1 MSGHLNKSPLF
12 PRYMRLPLL
21 LVIIFHFSSYLLT
34 KIITD
39 NIAAYDLS
47 TELDSC
53 IPFSPFF
60 IFFYILAYAQW
71 LFSYIYHFRQSKES
85 CYQLATSDLL
95 SKIICA
101 VCFILIPTTIT
112 RPVITGNGF
121 FESITGIIFSL
132 DTPVNLFPSMH
143 CLMSWL
149 CFRSSGLINRPSF
162 AYTAVQFILSI
173 LVFASTV
180 LVKQHF
186 FIDIIFGIIVAEICW
201 SLTRH
206 FSLWRIFLRKERS
219 FSLSDEQIK
228 VDE

>member
-60 IFFYILAYAQW
+60 VFFYILAYAQW
-71 LFSYIYHFRQSKES
+71 LFSYIYHLRQSEES

-132 DTPVNLFPSMH
+132 DTPVNLFPSM
-143 CLMSWL
+143 
-149 CFRSSGLINRPSF
+149 
-162 AYTAVQFILSI
+162 
-173 LVFASTV
+173 
-180 LVKQHF
+180 
-186 FIDIIFGIIVAEICW
+186 IIP
-201 SLTRH
+201 
-206 FSLWRIFLRKERS
+206 
-219 FSLSDEQIK
+219 
-228 VDE
+228 